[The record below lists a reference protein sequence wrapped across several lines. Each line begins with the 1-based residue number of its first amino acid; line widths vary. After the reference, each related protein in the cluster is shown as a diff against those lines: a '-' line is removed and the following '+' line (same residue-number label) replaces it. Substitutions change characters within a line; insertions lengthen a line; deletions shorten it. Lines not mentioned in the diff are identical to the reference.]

1 MSEERERE
9 RDSIYF
15 VRRRSMSS
23 IFLRRIVGNQARGIP
38 RRFFGGDVW
47 TNLRKDLSDSVDE
60 SELKEYDK
68 LFQDMP
74 DEERNAIKEKLGKN
88 LVLEAIRND
97 ETSFLSRMIRKEE
110 NANKDE
116 SEIFA
121 KYLLAFLKD
130 EQSALLDG
138 KYDDIDLKAELESF
152 GVQSENPITMF
163 HEAAQAMLKSDET
176 QEHFQDWSD
185 RAEQLLQ
192 NQGLDENTS
201 MSEIT
206 EALRKSGMLNEISPF
221 RGENPLQ
228 SESRPG
234 FRQSM
239 IDMADRLFGSSNSS
253 NSSGSSD
260 NEEEGHDDKDVSDDV
275 KLSTFLR
282 FAHSEQYQKAMS
294 VLDEKL
300 SDDEAH
306 LEFQKILMSGDD
318 EKLKDF
324 LGPDILKSMETLA
337 SKESEVLEAEVA
349 KLKAMSGSVE
359 GEEGEEESKD
369 RHKRL
374 SEEELAEL
382 SDEEREARM
391 MDTSYF
397 WSEWNKWNQEKGRS
411 KVDKDDASSWLRVVE
426 DAEHESE
433 DDPDADHAKKHP
445 LDIGDAW
452 ISVTPETFS
461 RRTLRRIFQLY
472 DDVVEQSSE
481 IQRKQPA
488 DDLLAL
494 NAQPTEFVGDAP
506 LRYSYNHYMYVKS
519 HDLEKH
525 PGEETV
531 KLKVNLNKMSLST
544 EERDLMKDIMGRR
557 FDPAS
562 GDITIT
568 SRKFSDRLHN
578 RIHTRL
584 ILDRAIQET
593 KRMIDENNSE
603 AAVI

>member
-1 MSEERERE
+1 
-9 RDSIYF
+9 
-15 VRRRSMSS
+15 MSS
-23 IFLRRIVGNQARGIP
+23 IFLRRVCGRRGGRLVAR
-38 RRFFGGDVW
+38 RCFGGDVW

-60 SELKEYDK
+60 AELKEYDK
-68 LFQDMP
+68 LFQDLP
-74 DEERNAIKEKLGKN
+74 EEEMNAIKEKLGKS

-97 ETSFLSRMIRKEE
+97 GTSFLSRTIRKEE
-110 NANKDE
+110 NASKEE

-130 EQSALLDG
+130 EQSALLEG
-138 KYDDIDLKAELESF
+138 KYDDVDLKTELESF
-152 GVQSENPITMF
+152 GVKSENPMTMF
-163 HEAAQAMLKSDET
+163 HEAARAMLKSDET
-176 QEHFQDWSD
+176 QEHFEDWSV
-185 RAEQLLQ
+185 RAEELLQ
-192 NQGLDENTS
+192 SQGLDENTS
-201 MSEIT
+201 MSEMT
-206 EALRKSGMLNEISPF
+206 EALRKGGMLNEISPF
-221 RGENPLQ
+221 RGENPLN
-228 SESRPG
+228 SETRPG
-234 FRQSM
+234 FRQSL
-239 IDMADRLFGSSNSS
+239 INMADRLLGSNS
-253 NSSGSSD
+253 N
-260 NEEEGHDDKDVSDDV
+260 NEEESVEEISDDV

-282 FAHSEQYQKAMS
+282 FSQSEQYQKAMS

-300 SDDEAH
+300 SNDDEAH
-306 LEFQKILMSGDD
+306 LEFQRILMSGDHD
-318 EKLKDF
+318 KLKEF
-324 LGPDILKSMETLA
+324 LGPDVVKSMENLA
-337 SKESEVLEAEVA
+337 SKESDVLEAEVA
-349 KLKAMSGSVE
+349 KLKALSGGSDDVE
-359 GEEGEEESKD
+359 EDVSD
-369 RHKRL
+369 PHKRL

-397 WSEWNKWNQEKGRS
+397 WSEWNKWNEEKGRS
-411 KVDKDDASSWLRVVE
+411 KVDKDDAASWLRVVE
-426 DAEHESE
+426 DAEHEAE
-433 DDPDADHAKKHP
+433 NDPDADHAKKHP

-472 DDVVEQSSE
+472 DDVVEQSRE
-481 IQRKQPA
+481 IQEKKPV

-531 KLKVNLNKMSLST
+531 KLKVNLNKMCLSS
-544 EERDLMKDIMGRR
+544 EERSVMKDIMGRR

-568 SRKFSDRLHN
+568 SRKFSERLHN

-584 ILDRAIQET
+584 ILDRAVQEA
-593 KRMIDENNSE
+593 KRIIDVDEGEDSAE
-603 AAVI
+603 VI